1 MIEEYRVYKDTR
13 GLGSRGKL
21 WEISNLGNV
30 KCNGAYYQPKL
41 NGKYYSAGT
50 DRVHRMVAETFI
62 SNPDNKPCVDH
73 INGISTDNRAC
84 NLRWVTWKENNN
96 NPITKQRL
104 IDALHNSEKCKQRK
118 GWNYDHSGKNN
129 PNYIDG
135 RSLIKVSR
143 LENRYKPEVIK
154 KRVQAF
160 KNTINNMSQEERRQK
175 FGKNALKGDKN
186 PMYKKGYLISRN
198 KNGRAVKVYYNNKEY
213 GCIIDF
219 CDDNNININTFRK
232 WKRSHNSGDIYKGH
246 VIKFI
251 NI

>member
-50 DRVHRMVAETFI
+50 DRVHRMVEETFI

-104 IDALHNSEKCKQRK
+104 IDALHNS
-118 GWNYDHSGKNN
+118 
-129 PNYIDG
+129 
-135 RSLIKVSR
+135 
-143 LENRYKPEVIK
+143 
-154 KRVQAF
+154 
-160 KNTINNMSQEERRQK
+160 
-175 FGKNALKGDKN
+175 
-186 PMYKKGYLISRN
+186 
-198 KNGRAVKVYYNNKEY
+198 
-213 GCIIDF
+213 
-219 CDDNNININTFRK
+219 
-232 WKRSHNSGDIYKGH
+232 
-246 VIKFI
+246 
-251 NI
+251 